1 MKTKKTSIQSLI
13 FFNIFLF
20 ILNSL
25 LLSYMNSPVNIWF
38 IFLVL
43 FTLSLFEMLFFY
55 RKSNKTFSSLN
66 FEDTLISVLSS
77 VGATVALIGT
87 SLLIIKLFI

>member
-87 SLLIIKLFI
+87 GLLIIKLFI